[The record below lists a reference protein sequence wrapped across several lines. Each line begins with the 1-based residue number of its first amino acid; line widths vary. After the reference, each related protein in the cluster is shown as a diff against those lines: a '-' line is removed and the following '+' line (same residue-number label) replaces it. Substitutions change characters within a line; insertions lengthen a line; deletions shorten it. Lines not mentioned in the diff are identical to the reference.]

1 MTDRD
6 LSDLLGNVHHTQPLD
21 NTEYHAHPAI
31 SKSHLDQINRSP
43 LHYWSRY
50 IDPNRVPVQ
59 PTVAMELGTA
69 VHMAVLE
76 PELFLETYTT
86 APGISKTTKAG
97 KEAWAEAEA
106 GGKKL
111 LKPEELDQIDRM
123 HQSLLTHP
131 GARKALKSTG
141 KAEQSIFA
149 VDPATGLEMKC
160 RPDYLTDSGWV
171 IDLKTTTD
179 ASVDSFSKSTANFR
193 YHVQA
198 AWYLHVVQAATGER
212 PKGFVFLVVEKTAPF
227 AVQVFKAGPELLEI
241 GHAQALA
248 DLQRIAECKQTYTE
262 DQPWPG
268 YPETATVLSLPPWV
282 KPATPQLPQLT
293 NY

>member
-1 MTDRD
+1 
-6 LSDLLGNVHHTQPLD
+6 
-21 NTEYHAHPAI
+21 
-31 SKSHLDQINRSP
+31 
-43 LHYWSRY
+43 
-50 IDPNRVPVQ
+50 
-59 PTVAMELGTA
+59 MELGTA

-86 APGISKTTKAG
+86 APAVSKTTKAG

-106 GGKKL
+106 TGKKL
-111 LKPEELDQIDRM
+111 LKSEELDQIDRM
-123 HQSLLTHP
+123 HQSLLSHP
-131 GARKALKSTG
+131 GARKALKSAG

-149 VDPATGLEMKC
+149 TDSATGLEMKC

-179 ASVDSFSKSTANFR
+179 ASAESFARSAANFR

-198 AWYLHVVQAATGER
+198 AWYMHVIQTATGER
-212 PKGFVFLVVEKTAPF
+212 PKGFVFLAVEKSAPY
-227 AVQVFKAGPELLEI
+227 AVQVFKASPELIEA
-241 GHAQALA
+241 GQQQAAA

-262 DQPWPG
+262 NKPWPG
-268 YPETATVLSLPPWV
+268 YPETATVLNLPPWV
-282 KPATPQLPQLT
+282 KSPALQLPQLT